1 MNEKIT
7 DILDILA
14 QDEDITQ
21 REIAQKTGIS
31 LGLVNILIKK
41 CAKKGLLKIER
52 INSRNIKYILTPEGI
67 TEMTNRTI
75 NYVKRSYIAIKKLQW
90 RIKELAEK
98 HSEQGKKIY
107 ILNREKDEV
116 FQLVRNTLNELNIK
130 YSIINDRQSINDT
143 GIDNEG
149 IVIYYWDPELFFNDN
164 NIETI
169 NIFQG

>member
-14 QDEDITQ
+14 REEDLTQ

-52 INSRNIKYILTPEGI
+52 INSRNIRYILTPEGI
-67 TEMTNRTI
+67 TELTKRTI

-90 RIKELAEK
+90 RIRELAEK
-98 HSEQGKKIY
+98 HSKQGKKIY

-116 FQLVRNTLNELNIK
+116 FQLVRNTLNDLNIK
-130 YSIINDRQSINDT
+130 YNIINDRQSINNLE
-143 GIDNEG
+143 IDNKD
-149 IVIYYWDPELFFNDN
+149 IVIYYWDPELVFNDD